1 MANAFMAKIVLD
13 GEKEYREAVAK
24 CNRENAKLRSEMSL
38 VKAQYEGAANSSDA
52 LSKKQEILTRMMQQA
67 LGKTKETERALQNA
81 KGQRDKVKTA
91 LEELNRQY
99 ADEKKKLEALNG
111 QEKVSNS
118 TIEKQKKLV
127 DQLSV
132 AIGKGNANYSAAE
145 KRVTSWETK
154 LNTARAQQEKMSRS
168 VAENKRYLN
177 ESKNAIDHCAY
188 SIDKYGKKSKETE
201 AKTAEAFSLMA
212 SQISSSGMKEAVEDI
227 ANTLMDCSKAAASFE
242 TASDKVST
250 LADTSVKSME
260 QTDAELLRLSSESG
274 KAVGELQETAYQALS
289 ASTSTADLL
298 DVVTTSTKAAT
309 GGFADTDVALDGL
322 TTVVNSYGDKVKDAT
337 EVSDTFIAVQNL
349 GKTTFGELGSSI
361 GKVATNAANYNV
373 GLADLGTAYIELTKR
388 GVQTAEATTYTNSML
403 KELGKSSSEVSKT
416 LDKKTKKNFAQL
428 MESGKSLGDVL
439 GILYDSV
446 GRDNTAFMNMW
457 SSQEAAT
464 AAVTMLKN
472 GTEGYNET
480 LKKVQKTAGATDT
493 AYQTMVDNT
502 EHASET
508 FANNIQNIKI
518 LIGKEL
524 NESLRGVYEVGNDIS
539 VWVQGF
545 IERHPELIRVITS
558 LTMGV
563 GTLTLATSGYV
574 SVTKVLIP
582 LIKSLWAAMTANP
595 VVAIS
600 TAIAGLVVSIG
611 SYIVM
616 AKNAAKTSDE
626 ETIAFNKTIKAIKE
640 KNKTINDSV
649 QKAKESVESTD
660 TEVKKTESLTNRLL
674 KLNVVQNKT
683 ASQKAEIKGIVES
696 LKDSIPQLAEA
707 YDEMSGSVK
716 LTNEQIVELIKNY
729 KKQAITQGLMKQVQK
744 QADALAEAEVNI
756 TKAEEALTD
765 ATNKRGEAEKAA
777 KKITAEAKQA
787 QEEFNR
793 TGIKSDGYDEL
804 QANALR
810 AQDKVEKLKNQEK
823 EANEVLKKTQDTRKK
838 ANEEVE
844 YSSKT
849 LDNYTAELAKSEK
862 AEEKKNKASKEAAK
876 SAKKAAD
883 QYTAVT
889 KGFQKAEQDIESI
902 GGKTSKK
909 TKQQFDQVVKV
920 AKETGTKIPK
930 GLAQGLKSGEKSPDD
945 AVKSIN
951 DAVVKNLTKLAK
963 KARQSG
969 VAIPKEITDGMKNGT
984 MSVSKASKLINDQ
997 IDKQSKTQQKNME
1010 KAYIKVPKNMKS
1022 AFEKGGED
1030 ALDAINKSKEQIKAL
1045 EEEAGVSS
1053 VDGLIKGLNA
1063 NKARVVKAY
1072 EDLGKSADS
1081 GFKKALKIHSPS
1093 RVMEEDGEYTGDG
1106 VVNGLN
1112 NRKKAVG
1119 KAGEELGNA
1128 VDESIRSSLDIHSP
1142 SKKTEKSG
1150 KNAGDGLNKGLKKT
1164 KKNLKKTANELG
1176 QEMISALESKIE
1188 MKDLRTNGHGYSKTA
1203 ITKKW
1208 KDVVKETKKGTQ
1220 AHKDALKQYYTARNE
1235 LLNAQQEKNEKYQ
1248 EKMKTMQSKL
1258 KEIRSN
1264 YKETI
1269 KDLQS
1274 QMAEVKKEYADAVSD
1289 TASSI
1294 SSSWGL
1300 FAKASTSKTN
1310 NADGLIR
1317 NMKTQAETVKQWK
1330 TNMDAL
1336 RKRGVS
1342 GDLLKDLESAG
1353 VSSAGDVSTLAAMS
1367 DAQLSQYKKYY
1378 SQRNATAKQEAVTEN
1393 AALQKSTQAQLAS
1406 LQKATKQQV
1415 KQQQQQLQNLQKQ
1428 YNKLKKSVASLDKS
1442 TQKQMRQLGKNV
1454 SQGFAKGIASGS
1466 EAVYKSIAGM
1476 TGTTV
1481 KQVKKNLGI
1490 HSPSRVMA
1498 KLGGYTGAGFAQGL
1512 EKETQDLH
1520 NIILNSLPKKVDAP
1534 VVSATNVQ
1542 PNDTSAQEI
1551 YQRPVELTLMM
1562 DSRAI
1567 AEATFNAVDLL
1578 SGGKITLKKRGLAL

>member
-1 MANAFMAKIVLD
+1 
-13 GEKEYREAVAK
+13 
-24 CNRENAKLRSEMSL
+24 
-38 VKAQYEGAANSSDA
+38 
-52 LSKKQEILTRMMQQA
+52 
-67 LGKTKETERALQNA
+67 
-81 KGQRDKVKTA
+81 
-91 LEELNRQY
+91 
-99 ADEKKKLEALNG
+99 
-111 QEKVSNS
+111 
-118 TIEKQKKLV
+118 
-127 DQLSV
+127 
-132 AIGKGNANYSAAE
+132 
-145 KRVTSWETK
+145 
-154 LNTARAQQEKMSRS
+154 
-168 VAENKRYLN
+168 
-177 ESKNAIDHCAY
+177 
-188 SIDKYGKKSKETE
+188 
-201 AKTAEAFSLMA
+201 
-212 SQISSSGMKEAVEDI
+212 
-227 ANTLMDCSKAAASFE
+227 
-242 TASDKVST
+242 
-250 LADTSVKSME
+250 
-260 QTDAELLRLSSESG
+260 
-274 KAVGELQETAYQALS
+274 
-289 ASTSTADLL
+289 
-298 DVVTTSTKAAT
+298 
-309 GGFADTDVALDGL
+309 
-322 TTVVNSYGDKVKDAT
+322 
-337 EVSDTFIAVQNL
+337 
-349 GKTTFGELGSSI
+349 
-361 GKVATNAANYNV
+361 
-373 GLADLGTAYIELTKR
+373 
-388 GVQTAEATTYTNSML
+388 
-403 KELGKSSSEVSKT
+403 
-416 LDKKTKKNFAQL
+416 
-428 MESGKSLGDVL
+428 
-439 GILYDSV
+439 
-446 GRDNTAFMNMW
+446 
-457 SSQEAAT
+457 
-464 AAVTMLKN
+464 
-472 GTEGYNET
+472 
-480 LKKVQKTAGATDT
+480 
-493 AYQTMVDNT
+493 
-502 EHASET
+502 
-508 FANNIQNIKI
+508 
-518 LIGKEL
+518 
-524 NESLRGVYEVGNDIS
+524 
-539 VWVQGF
+539 
-545 IERHPELIRVITS
+545 
-558 LTMGV
+558 
-563 GTLTLATSGYV
+563 
-574 SVTKVLIP
+574 
-582 LIKSLWAAMTANP
+582 
-595 VVAIS
+595 
-600 TAIAGLVVSIG
+600 
-611 SYIVM
+611 
-616 AKNAAKTSDE
+616 
-626 ETIAFNKTIKAIKE
+626 
-640 KNKTINDSV
+640 
-649 QKAKESVESTD
+649 
-660 TEVKKTESLTNRLL
+660 
-674 KLNVVQNKT
+674 
-683 ASQKAEIKGIVES
+683 
-696 LKDSIPQLAEA
+696 
-707 YDEMSGSVK
+707 
-716 LTNEQIVELIKNY
+716 
-729 KKQAITQGLMKQVQK
+729 
-744 QADALAEAEVNI
+744 
-756 TKAEEALTD
+756 
-765 ATNKRGEAEKAA
+765 
-777 KKITAEAKQA
+777 
-787 QEEFNR
+787 
-793 TGIKSDGYDEL
+793 
-804 QANALR
+804 
-810 AQDKVEKLKNQEK
+810 
-823 EANEVLKKTQDTRKK
+823 
-838 ANEEVE
+838 
-844 YSSKT
+844 
-849 LDNYTAELAKSEK
+849 
-862 AEEKKNKASKEAAK
+862 
-876 SAKKAAD
+876 
-883 QYTAVT
+883 
-889 KGFQKAEQDIESI
+889 
-902 GGKTSKK
+902 
-909 TKQQFDQVVKV
+909 
-920 AKETGTKIPK
+920 
-930 GLAQGLKSGEKSPDD
+930 
-945 AVKSIN
+945 
-951 DAVVKNLTKLAK
+951 
-963 KARQSG
+963 
-969 VAIPKEITDGMKNGT
+969 
-984 MSVSKASKLINDQ
+984 
-997 IDKQSKTQQKNME
+997 
-1010 KAYIKVPKNMKS
+1010 
-1022 AFEKGGED
+1022 
-1030 ALDAINKSKEQIKAL
+1030 
-1045 EEEAGVSS
+1045 
-1053 VDGLIKGLNA
+1053 
-1063 NKARVVKAY
+1063 
-1072 EDLGKSADS
+1072 
-1081 GFKKALKIHSPS
+1081 
-1093 RVMEEDGEYTGDG
+1093 MEEDGEYTGDG
-1106 VVNGLN
+1106 VVKGLN

-1119 KAGEELGNA
+1119 KAGKELGNA

>member
-1 MANAFMAKIVLD
+1 MANKAKIGASIVLD
-13 GEKEYREAVAK
+13 GEKEFKSAVTA
-24 CNRENAKLRSEMSL
+24 CNKKLATMRSELGLVKERYAENANSLTALQEKNTVLTNILNMQKSKQESVRVGLEHAEKTQQKVSESLGKLKQEYQLAQDGMNKMKASSSGTDKELEKQEKRVKELAQAIEKGERNYDTASRRVDSWRTQLNRAQTQVLKANHAVQQNEKYMHEAENATDKCAKSLDQYGKKAKNVFAETNTYKDSLKANVVGNFISNRLNDVKNVVKSVGESAVSSAKNVGLYADDMNTLSTQTGVATDTLQELKYMEDLVDVSLEQVTGSMAKNIKSMSKAKTGSATYVKAYERLAVSVTDANGNLRDSEDVYWDVIDALGNVANETERNSLAMTIFGKSAQTLNPLIAQGSAGINELKKEAQSVGAVLSQDTLDAMNAVNDQFDRLSAQSDALKREIGVELAPSILSAATEIGTAIQENKEDLINLASGGIDVVTTGMTWIIEHAQGVVAGVTAIGGAMLTLKAVSKAMDVVGGISSIASLANPIGIAVVALGTLATAVVALKTATSKESAEERKERQEFDATVSAMRQKNETIQQTIKSSKEKIQSSESEAFATEQQAKRLMELNKVENKSKAQKNEMKTLVQSLSSQIPGITKSYDEQTGTLKMSNKEIEKQIKNWKQL
-38 VKAQYEGAANSSDA
+38 YLTQALQDDLKDIYKAQYDAQKNIENANQAITDSQQKVTDA
-52 LSKKQEILTRMMQQA
+52 YKEATEAQKALNKEYEENKNNPNYNENYSKTYQNA
-67 LGKTKETERALQNA
+67 LYKERQYLKTKEQE
-81 KGQRDKVKTA
+81 K
-91 LEELNRQY
+91 ENR
-99 ADEKKKLEALNG
+99 KKLRNEIKKYNQTLSDCNQEVDRCQKYANKLNAE
-111 QEKVSNS
+111 QEK
-118 TIEKQKKLV
+118 Q
-127 DQLSV
+127 
-132 AIGKGNANYSAAE
+132 
-145 KRVTSWETK
+145 
-154 LNTARAQQEKMSRS
+154 
-168 VAENKRYLN
+168 NK
-177 ESKNAIDHCAY
+177 S
-188 SIDKYGKKSKETE
+188 
-201 AKTAEAFSLMA
+201 
-212 SQISSSGMKEAVEDI
+212 
-227 ANTLMDCSKAAASFE
+227 SKAAA
-242 TASDKVST
+242 KST
-250 LADTSVKSME
+250 
-260 QTDAELLRLSSESG
+260 
-274 KAVGELQETAYQALS
+274 
-289 ASTSTADLL
+289 
-298 DVVTTSTKAAT
+298 
-309 GGFADTDVALDGL
+309 
-322 TTVVNSYGDKVKDAT
+322 
-337 EVSDTFIAVQNL
+337 
-349 GKTTFGELGSSI
+349 
-361 GKVATNAANYNV
+361 
-373 GLADLGTAYIELTKR
+373 
-388 GVQTAEATTYTNSML
+388 
-403 KELGKSSSEVSKT
+403 
-416 LDKKTKKNFAQL
+416 
-428 MESGKSLGDVL
+428 
-439 GILYDSV
+439 
-446 GRDNTAFMNMW
+446 
-457 SSQEAAT
+457 
-464 AAVTMLKN
+464 
-472 GTEGYNET
+472 
-480 LKKVQKTAGATDT
+480 
-493 AYQTMVDNT
+493 
-502 EHASET
+502 
-508 FANNIQNIKI
+508 
-518 LIGKEL
+518 
-524 NESLRGVYEVGNDIS
+524 
-539 VWVQGF
+539 
-545 IERHPELIRVITS
+545 
-558 LTMGV
+558 
-563 GTLTLATSGYV
+563 
-574 SVTKVLIP
+574 
-582 LIKSLWAAMTANP
+582 
-595 VVAIS
+595 
-600 TAIAGLVVSIG
+600 
-611 SYIVM
+611 
-616 AKNAAKTSDE
+616 
-626 ETIAFNKTIKAIKE
+626 
-640 KNKTINDSV
+640 
-649 QKAKESVESTD
+649 
-660 TEVKKTESLTNRLL
+660 
-674 KLNVVQNKT
+674 
-683 ASQKAEIKGIVES
+683 
-696 LKDSIPQLAEA
+696 
-707 YDEMSGSVK
+707 
-716 LTNEQIVELIKNY
+716 
-729 KKQAITQGLMKQVQK
+729 
-744 QADALAEAEVNI
+744 
-756 TKAEEALTD
+756 
-765 ATNKRGEAEKAA
+765 
-777 KKITAEAKQA
+777 
-787 QEEFNR
+787 
-793 TGIKSDGYDEL
+793 
-804 QANALR
+804 
-810 AQDKVEKLKNQEK
+810 
-823 EANEVLKKTQDTRKK
+823 
-838 ANEEVE
+838 
-844 YSSKT
+844 
-849 LDNYTAELAKSEK
+849 
-862 AEEKKNKASKEAAK
+862 
-876 SAKKAAD
+876 KKAAD
-883 QYTAVT
+883 QYSAVA
-889 KGFQKAEQDIESI
+889 KGFQKAEQDIASI

-909 TKQQFDQVVKV
+909 SKQQFEQAVKV

-930 GLAQGLKSGEKSPDD
+930 GLANGLKSGAKSPDD

-951 DAVVKNLTKLAK
+951 NAVVNNLTKLAK

-984 MSVSKASKLINDQ
+984 MSVSKASRLINAQ
-997 IDKQSKTQQKNME
+997 IDKQSKASQKNME
-1010 KAYIKVPKNMKS
+1010 KAYLKVPKNMKS
-1022 AFEKGGED
+1022 AFEKGGAD
-1030 ALDAINKSKEQIKAL
+1030 ALNAIQKSKEQIKAL

-1081 GFKKALKIHSPS
+1081 GFRKALKIHSPS

-1106 VVNGLN
+1106 VVKGLN

-1119 KAGEELGNA
+1119 KAGKELGNA

-1393 AALQKSTQAQLAS
+1393 VALQKSTQAQLAS

>member
-1 MANAFMAKIVLD
+1 MANKAKIGASIVLD
-13 GEKEYREAVAK
+13 GEKEFKSAVTA
-24 CNRENAKLRSEMSL
+24 CNKKLATMRSELGLVKERYAENANSLTALQEKNTVLTNILNMQKSKQESVRVGLEHAEKTQQKVSESLGKLKQEYQLAQDGMNKMKASSSGTDKELEKQAKRVKELAQAIEKGERNYDTASRRVDSWRTQLNRAQTQVLKANHAVQQNEKYMHEAENATDKCAKSLDQYGKKAKNVFAETNTYKDSLKANVVGNFISNRLNDVKNVVKSVGESAVSSAKNVGLYADDMNTLSTQTGVATDTLQELKYMEDLVDVSLEQVTGSMAKNIKSMSKAKTGSATYVKAYERLAVSVTDANGNLRDSEDVYWDVIDALGNVANETERNSLAMTIFGKSAQTLNPLIAQGSAGINELKKEAQSVGAVLSQDTLDAMNAVNDQFDRLSAQSDALKREIGVELAPSILSAATEIGTAIQENKEDLINLASGGIDVVTTGMTWIIEHAQGVVAGVTAIGGAMLTLKAASKAMDVVGGISSIASLANPIGIAVVALGTLATAVVALKTATSKESAEERKERQEFDATVSAMRQKNETIQQTIKSSKEKIQSSESEAFATEQQAKRLMELNKVENKSKAQKNEMKTLVQSLSSQIPGITKSYDEQTGTLKMSNKEIEKQIKNWKQL
-38 VKAQYEGAANSSDA
+38 YLTQALQDDLKDIYKAQYDAQKNIENANQAITDSQQKVTDA
-52 LSKKQEILTRMMQQA
+52 YKEATEAQKALNKEYEENKNNPNYNENYSKTYQNA
-67 LGKTKETERALQNA
+67 LYKERQYLKTKEQE
-81 KGQRDKVKTA
+81 K
-91 LEELNRQY
+91 ENR
-99 ADEKKKLEALNG
+99 KKLRNEIKKYNQTLSDCNQEVDRCQKYANKLNAE
-111 QEKVSNS
+111 QEK
-118 TIEKQKKLV
+118 Q
-127 DQLSV
+127 
-132 AIGKGNANYSAAE
+132 
-145 KRVTSWETK
+145 
-154 LNTARAQQEKMSRS
+154 
-168 VAENKRYLN
+168 NK
-177 ESKNAIDHCAY
+177 S
-188 SIDKYGKKSKETE
+188 
-201 AKTAEAFSLMA
+201 
-212 SQISSSGMKEAVEDI
+212 
-227 ANTLMDCSKAAASFE
+227 SKAAA
-242 TASDKVST
+242 KST
-250 LADTSVKSME
+250 
-260 QTDAELLRLSSESG
+260 
-274 KAVGELQETAYQALS
+274 
-289 ASTSTADLL
+289 
-298 DVVTTSTKAAT
+298 
-309 GGFADTDVALDGL
+309 
-322 TTVVNSYGDKVKDAT
+322 
-337 EVSDTFIAVQNL
+337 
-349 GKTTFGELGSSI
+349 
-361 GKVATNAANYNV
+361 
-373 GLADLGTAYIELTKR
+373 
-388 GVQTAEATTYTNSML
+388 
-403 KELGKSSSEVSKT
+403 
-416 LDKKTKKNFAQL
+416 
-428 MESGKSLGDVL
+428 
-439 GILYDSV
+439 
-446 GRDNTAFMNMW
+446 
-457 SSQEAAT
+457 
-464 AAVTMLKN
+464 
-472 GTEGYNET
+472 
-480 LKKVQKTAGATDT
+480 
-493 AYQTMVDNT
+493 
-502 EHASET
+502 
-508 FANNIQNIKI
+508 
-518 LIGKEL
+518 
-524 NESLRGVYEVGNDIS
+524 
-539 VWVQGF
+539 
-545 IERHPELIRVITS
+545 
-558 LTMGV
+558 
-563 GTLTLATSGYV
+563 
-574 SVTKVLIP
+574 
-582 LIKSLWAAMTANP
+582 
-595 VVAIS
+595 
-600 TAIAGLVVSIG
+600 
-611 SYIVM
+611 
-616 AKNAAKTSDE
+616 
-626 ETIAFNKTIKAIKE
+626 
-640 KNKTINDSV
+640 
-649 QKAKESVESTD
+649 
-660 TEVKKTESLTNRLL
+660 
-674 KLNVVQNKT
+674 
-683 ASQKAEIKGIVES
+683 
-696 LKDSIPQLAEA
+696 
-707 YDEMSGSVK
+707 
-716 LTNEQIVELIKNY
+716 
-729 KKQAITQGLMKQVQK
+729 
-744 QADALAEAEVNI
+744 
-756 TKAEEALTD
+756 
-765 ATNKRGEAEKAA
+765 
-777 KKITAEAKQA
+777 
-787 QEEFNR
+787 
-793 TGIKSDGYDEL
+793 
-804 QANALR
+804 
-810 AQDKVEKLKNQEK
+810 
-823 EANEVLKKTQDTRKK
+823 
-838 ANEEVE
+838 
-844 YSSKT
+844 
-849 LDNYTAELAKSEK
+849 
-862 AEEKKNKASKEAAK
+862 
-876 SAKKAAD
+876 KKAAD
-883 QYTAVT
+883 QYSAVA
-889 KGFQKAEQDIESI
+889 KGFQKAEQDIASI

-909 TKQQFDQVVKV
+909 SKQQFEQAVKV

-930 GLAQGLKSGEKSPDD
+930 GLANGLKSGAKSPDD

-951 DAVVKNLTKLAK
+951 NAVVNNLTKLAK

-984 MSVSKASKLINDQ
+984 MSVSKASRLINAQ
-997 IDKQSKTQQKNME
+997 IDKQSKASQKNME
-1010 KAYIKVPKNMKS
+1010 KAYLKVPKNMKS
-1022 AFEKGGED
+1022 AFEKGGAD
-1030 ALDAINKSKEQIKAL
+1030 ALNAIQKSKEQIKAL

-1081 GFKKALKIHSPS
+1081 GFRKALKIHSPS

-1106 VVNGLN
+1106 VVKGLN

-1119 KAGEELGNA
+1119 KAGKELGNA

-1520 NIILNSLPKKVDAP
+1520 NIILNSLPKKVEAP
-1534 VVSATNVQ
+1534 NVTAGTVTDTAAT
-1542 PNDTSAQEI
+1542 SLEAR
-1551 YQRPVELTLMM
+1551 RPVSLTLML
-1562 DSRAI
+1562 DSKAI
-1567 AEATFNAVDLL
+1567 ANATISALDLL
-1578 SGGKITLKKRGLAL
+1578 QGGKISLKQRGLVI

>member
-1 MANAFMAKIVLD
+1 MANKAKIGASIVLD
-13 GEKEYREAVAK
+13 GEKEFKSAVTA
-24 CNRENAKLRSEMSL
+24 CNKKLATMRSELGLVKERYAENANSLTALQEKNTVLTNILNMQKSKQESVRVGLEHAEKTQQKVSESLGKLKQEYQLAQDGMNKMKASSSGTDKELEKQEKRVKELAQAIEKGERNYDTASRRVDTWRTQLNRAQTQVLKANHAVQQNEKYMHEAENATDKCAKSLDQYGKKAKNVFAETNTYKDSLKANVVGNFISNRLNDVKNVVKSVGESAVSSAKNVGLYADDMNTLSTQTGVATDTLQELKYMEDLVDVSLEQVTGSMAKNIKSMSKAKTGSATYVKAYERLAVSVTDANGNLRDSEDVYWDVIDALGNVANETERNSLAMTIFGKSAQTLNPLIAQGSAGINELKKEAQSVGAVLSQDTLDAMNAVNDQFDRLSAQSDALKREIGVELAPSILSAATEIGTAIQENKEDLINLASGGIDVVTTGMTWIIEHAQGVVAGVTAIGGAMLTLKAASKAMDAVGGISSIASLANPIGIAVVALGTLATAVVALKTATSKESAEERKERQEFDATVSAMRQKNETIQQTIKSSKEKIQSSESEAFATEQQAKRLMELNKVENKSKAQKNEMKTLVQSLSNQIPGITKSYDEQTGTLKMSNKEIEKQIKNWKQL
-38 VKAQYEGAANSSDA
+38 YLTQALQDDLKDIYKAQYDAQKNIENANQAITDSQQKVTDA
-52 LSKKQEILTRMMQQA
+52 YKEATEAQKALNKEYEENKNNPNYNENYSKTYQNA
-67 LGKTKETERALQNA
+67 LYKECQYLKTKEQE
-81 KGQRDKVKTA
+81 K
-91 LEELNRQY
+91 ENR
-99 ADEKKKLEALNG
+99 KKLRNEIKKYNQTLSDCNQEVDRCQKYANKLNAE
-111 QEKVSNS
+111 QEK
-118 TIEKQKKLV
+118 Q
-127 DQLSV
+127 
-132 AIGKGNANYSAAE
+132 
-145 KRVTSWETK
+145 
-154 LNTARAQQEKMSRS
+154 
-168 VAENKRYLN
+168 NK
-177 ESKNAIDHCAY
+177 S
-188 SIDKYGKKSKETE
+188 
-201 AKTAEAFSLMA
+201 
-212 SQISSSGMKEAVEDI
+212 
-227 ANTLMDCSKAAASFE
+227 SKAAA
-242 TASDKVST
+242 KST
-250 LADTSVKSME
+250 
-260 QTDAELLRLSSESG
+260 
-274 KAVGELQETAYQALS
+274 
-289 ASTSTADLL
+289 
-298 DVVTTSTKAAT
+298 
-309 GGFADTDVALDGL
+309 
-322 TTVVNSYGDKVKDAT
+322 
-337 EVSDTFIAVQNL
+337 
-349 GKTTFGELGSSI
+349 
-361 GKVATNAANYNV
+361 
-373 GLADLGTAYIELTKR
+373 
-388 GVQTAEATTYTNSML
+388 
-403 KELGKSSSEVSKT
+403 
-416 LDKKTKKNFAQL
+416 
-428 MESGKSLGDVL
+428 
-439 GILYDSV
+439 
-446 GRDNTAFMNMW
+446 
-457 SSQEAAT
+457 
-464 AAVTMLKN
+464 
-472 GTEGYNET
+472 
-480 LKKVQKTAGATDT
+480 
-493 AYQTMVDNT
+493 
-502 EHASET
+502 
-508 FANNIQNIKI
+508 
-518 LIGKEL
+518 
-524 NESLRGVYEVGNDIS
+524 
-539 VWVQGF
+539 
-545 IERHPELIRVITS
+545 
-558 LTMGV
+558 
-563 GTLTLATSGYV
+563 
-574 SVTKVLIP
+574 
-582 LIKSLWAAMTANP
+582 
-595 VVAIS
+595 
-600 TAIAGLVVSIG
+600 
-611 SYIVM
+611 
-616 AKNAAKTSDE
+616 
-626 ETIAFNKTIKAIKE
+626 
-640 KNKTINDSV
+640 
-649 QKAKESVESTD
+649 
-660 TEVKKTESLTNRLL
+660 
-674 KLNVVQNKT
+674 
-683 ASQKAEIKGIVES
+683 
-696 LKDSIPQLAEA
+696 
-707 YDEMSGSVK
+707 
-716 LTNEQIVELIKNY
+716 
-729 KKQAITQGLMKQVQK
+729 
-744 QADALAEAEVNI
+744 
-756 TKAEEALTD
+756 
-765 ATNKRGEAEKAA
+765 
-777 KKITAEAKQA
+777 
-787 QEEFNR
+787 
-793 TGIKSDGYDEL
+793 
-804 QANALR
+804 
-810 AQDKVEKLKNQEK
+810 
-823 EANEVLKKTQDTRKK
+823 
-838 ANEEVE
+838 
-844 YSSKT
+844 
-849 LDNYTAELAKSEK
+849 
-862 AEEKKNKASKEAAK
+862 
-876 SAKKAAD
+876 KKAAD
-883 QYTAVT
+883 QYSAAA
-889 KGFQKAEQDIESI
+889 KGFQKAEQDIASI

-909 TKQQFDQVVKV
+909 SKQQFEQAVKV

-930 GLAQGLKSGEKSPDD
+930 GLANGLKSGAKSPDD

-951 DAVVKNLTKLAK
+951 NAVVNNLTKLAK

-984 MSVSKASKLINDQ
+984 MSVSKASRLINAQ
-997 IDKQSKTQQKNME
+997 IDKQSKASQKNME
-1010 KAYIKVPKNMKS
+1010 KAYLKVPKNMKS
-1022 AFEKGGED
+1022 AFEKGGAD
-1030 ALDAINKSKEQIKAL
+1030 ALDAIQKSKEQIKAL

-1081 GFKKALKIHSPS
+1081 GFRKALKIHSPS

-1106 VVNGLN
+1106 VVKGLN

-1119 KAGEELGNA
+1119 KAGKELGNA